1 LVVPTT
7 EKFPK
12 MEGKPAGAPERR
24 VEPNEISER
33 FNESGLFERVLRGEL
48 ETVLEDDRFV
58 RDEVGLPQGARSQMV
73 WYLGPDGQKLVL
85 VHQYLLPD
93 GSIGG
98 SGRPD
103 PKRMI
108 LDDEVIYC

>member
-1 LVVPTT
+1 
-7 EKFPK
+7 
-12 MEGKPAGAPERR
+12 MEGKQAEAPERR
-24 VEPNEISER
+24 VEASEIR
-33 FNESGLFERVLRGEL
+33 MLFNRSDLFERVLRGEL
-48 ETVLEDDRFV
+48 ETVLEDDRLV

-93 GSIGG
+93 GTIGG

-108 LDDEVIYC
+108 LDDEIIYC

>member
-1 LVVPTT
+1 
-7 EKFPK
+7 
-12 MEGKPAGAPERR
+12 MGGKQEDAPVRR
-24 VEPNEISER
+24 VEPSEIRER

-48 ETVLEDDRFV
+48 ETVLEDDRLV
-58 RDEVGLPQGARSQMV
+58 RAEVGLPEGARSQMV
-73 WYLGPDGQKLVL
+73 WYLGLDGQKLVL

-108 LDDEVIYC
+108 LEDEVIMC

>member
-1 LVVPTT
+1 
-7 EKFPK
+7 
-12 MEGKPAGAPERR
+12 MGGKQEDAPVRL
-24 VEPNEISER
+24 VEPNEIRER
-33 FNESGLFERVLRGEL
+33 FNKSGLFERVLRGEL
-48 ETVLEDDRFV
+48 ETVLEDDRLV
-58 RDEVGLPQGARSQMV
+58 REEVGLPQGARSQMV

-93 GSIGG
+93 GTIGG

-108 LDDEVIYC
+108 LEDEVIMC